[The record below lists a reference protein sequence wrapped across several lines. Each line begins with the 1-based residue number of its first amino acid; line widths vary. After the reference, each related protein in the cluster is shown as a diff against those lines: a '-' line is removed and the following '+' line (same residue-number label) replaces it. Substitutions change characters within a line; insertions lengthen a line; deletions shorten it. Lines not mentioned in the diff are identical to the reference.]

1 MPELKNYK
9 LFISHSWAYS
19 DAYEKLCN
27 LLGGASNFAYSNYS
41 IPKDDPVHTKTD
53 SVLYDAIK
61 QKMIFCNA
69 IIIMAGKYATYSKWI
84 AKEIQIAKNDFTKGK
99 PIIGIKPWANT
110 QVSSLVQNN
119 ADALVGWNTSSI
131 VDAIREN
138 AI

>member
-19 DAYEKLCN
+19 DGYEKLCK
-27 LLGGASNFAYSNYS
+27 LLNGASNFSYSNYS
-41 IPKDDPVHTKTD
+41 IPKDDPVHTKRD
-53 SVLYDAIK
+53 SVLYEAIK
-61 QKMIFCNA
+61 QKMIFCNV

-84 AKEIQIAKNDFTKGK
+84 AKEIQIAKNDFAKDK
-99 PIIGIKPWANT
+99 PIIGIKPWGNT

-119 ADALVGWNTSSI
+119 ANVLVGWNTSSI
-131 VDAIREN
+131 VDSIRRN